1 MRLLQA
7 QRIIFLR
14 IQNLFSACWFYLPIP
29 TKFCL
34 RHLANC
40 CASFCCWV
48 KPKKNRLETQ
58 IKDSAERKTYLPKL
72 LLIFALALLLGIEGY
87 FGLKLHGLS
96 EQQEQIKED
105 YSNINNITYGLFSVQ
120 QWKDNV
126 AGIVH
131 KQVRNLKMTKRQKK
145 VLQGEIEQVLLVLI
159 DKAEA
164 LVNKPKKTISGKI
177 QKFAIKNFVNSDSI
191 KAQVPGFARTI
202 IAEVD
207 NPKNKRQL
215 SSMAIGEFNE
225 LAKEES
231 LDSAFV
237 AKTAAV
243 TAMYGRY
250 KVNSTDELNKKL
262 TATLGEIRGKTYTYS
277 FIMLACISVVLILW
291 WVLRRRRDLHVTL
304 FVMSL
309 MFAFILLAVGLTA
322 SMIEVDARIRSLDFV
337 LLGEHIT
344 FKDQVLFFQ
353 SKSIMDVVK
362 VLIGQPGIDSILVG
376 VLILAFSILFPVVK
390 LSSTGIHLLG
400 RKKLAENGIVKYFA
414 FQSGKWSMADV
425 IVIAILMA
433 YIGLNGLLEG
443 QLQAL
448 NIKNDSL
455 TILTTN
461 NTALQPGY
469 IIFISFVLY
478 GLLLST
484 ILKFITPHDAH

>member
-1 MRLLQA
+1 M
-7 QRIIFLR
+7 FG
-14 IQNLFSACWFYLPIP
+14 
-29 TKFCL
+29 K
-34 RHLANC
+34 
-40 CASFCCWV
+40 
-48 KPKKNRLETQ
+48 
-58 IKDSAERKTYLPKL
+58 
-72 LLIFALALLLGIEGY
+72 LALILTLVILLCAEGY
-87 FGLKLHGLS
+87 FGFRLHELS
-96 EQQEQIKED
+96 NQQEQIKED

-126 AGIVH
+126 SKIVNH
-131 KQVRNLKMTKRQKK
+131 QVRNLKMTKKQKK
-145 VLQGEIEQVLLVLI
+145 ILQTEVEQVLAALI

-164 LVNKPKKTISGKI
+164 LVNKPKKTLSGKI
-177 QKFAIKNFVNSDSI
+177 QKFAIRNFVNSDSI
-191 KAQVPGFARTI
+191 RAQVPAFARKI

-215 SSMAIGEFNE
+215 SKMAMGEFNE
-225 LAKEES
+225 LASEEKF
-231 LDSAFV
+231 DSAFV
-237 AKTAAV
+237 ANQNSLRQMYKTYRV
-243 TAMYGRY
+243 T
-250 KVNSTDELNKKL
+250 STEELNKKL
-262 TATLGEIRGKTYTYS
+262 NATLNDIRQKTYAYC
-277 FIMLACISVVLILW
+277 FGMLACVAVVLLLW
-291 WVLRRRRDLHVTL
+291 WGLRKRNDLHVTL

-309 MFAFILLAVGLTA
+309 LFAFMLLGVGLTA

-337 LLGEHIT
+337 LLGEHVV
-344 FKDQVLFFQ
+344 FEDQVLFFQ
-353 SKSIMDVVK
+353 SKSIMDVVR
-362 VLIGQPGIDSILVG
+362 VLIGQPGIDSVLVG

-400 RKKLAENGIVKYFA
+400 KKSLAENRIVKYFA

-443 QLQAL
+443 QLRSL

-478 GLLLST
+478 GLILST
-484 ILKFITPHDAH
+484 ILKFISPHDSH